1 MISTYEVF
9 VDMRE
14 YNEALNTTAQLM
26 TARYEVCTE
35 SRDEAEGTARILAK
49 HDYPRASEYDV
60 RFVRMYN

>member
-14 YNEALNTTAQLM
+14 YNESLSATARMM

-35 SRDEAEGTARILAK
+35 SLDEAEGAARYRAK
-49 HDYPRASEYDV
+49 TEYPQASEYDV
-60 RFVRMYN
+60 RFVRICN